1 MRFIKHL
8 FLSITAFTVLTSLT
22 NLNTTT
28 VKAGTNELS
37 TIPVIALGNSLKNK
51 QRQQTIKI
59 LTQSLHGANYQETN
73 ISGKDLVK

>member
-51 QRQQTIKI
+51 ANKLSKSLLNLYMELIIKKLI
-59 LTQSLHGANYQETN
+59 F
-73 ISGKDLVK
+73 LVKT

>member
-51 QRQQTIKI
+51 
-59 LTQSLHGANYQETN
+59 
-73 ISGKDLVK
+73 

>member
-51 QRQQTIKI
+51 DNKLSKSLLNLYMELIIKKLI
-59 LTQSLHGANYQETN
+59 F
-73 ISGKDLVK
+73 LVKT